1 MHGIIITI
9 EKEEL
14 EDIVSKAVE
23 AALVQSGFVREQ
35 VNDSNDVNDHVM
47 RSSDVCKYLKMKIST
62 LYQLTHRKEIP
73 CSKKGKTLY
82 FKKDEIDK
90 WVSEGKQ
97 LTKYEHNFARE
108 IAISLADKKRNKSI
122 A

>member
-1 MHGIIITI
+1 MQGIIVTI

-23 AALVQSGFVREQ
+23 TALEKSGFFKSQEEPGDIDEFIMKVPQ
-35 VNDSNDVNDHVM
+35 L
-47 RSSDVCKYLKMKIST
+47 CTYLKMKIST
-62 LYQLTHRKEIP
+62 LYQLTHKNEIP
-73 CSKKGKTLY
+73 FNKRGKTLY
-82 FKKDEIDK
+82 FRKDEIDN

-97 LTKYEHNFARE
+97 LTKYEQNYARE
-108 IAISLADKKRNKSI
+108 IRITHADKNRNKSF

>member
-1 MHGIIITI
+1 MEGVIITI

-14 EDIVSKAVE
+14 ENIVSRAVGT
-23 AALVQSGFVREQ
+23 ALEKSGFFKSQEKIEDIDEFIMKVPQLCR
-35 VNDSNDVNDHVM
+35 
-47 RSSDVCKYLKMKIST
+47 YLKMKIST
-62 LYQLTHRKEIP
+62 LYQLTHKNEIP
-73 CSKKGKTLY
+73 CNKRGKTLY

-97 LTKYEHNFARE
+97 STKYEQNYARE
-108 IAISLADKKRNKSI
+108 IAISLSDKKRNKSI

>member
-14 EDIVSKAVE
+14 EEIVSKAVE
-23 AALVQSGFVREQ
+23 AVLTQSIFVREQ
-35 VNDSNDVNDHVM
+35 NNNSNDVNDFVM
-47 RSSDVCKYLKMKIST
+47 RSSDVCKYLKMKMST

-97 LTKYEHNFARE
+97 VTKYEHNFARE

>member
-1 MHGIIITI
+1 MQGIIITI
-9 EKEEL
+9 EKDEL

-23 AALVQSGFVREQ
+23 TALVQIGFVREQ
-35 VNDSNDVNDHVM
+35 INESNDLNHLVM
-47 RSSDVCKYLKMKIST
+47 RSADVCKYLKMKIST
-62 LYQLTHRKEIP
+62 LYQLTHRNEIP

-90 WVSEGKQ
+90 WVSEGRQ
-97 LTKYEHNFARE
+97 VTKYEHNYARE
-108 IAISLADKKRNKSI
+108 IRISLADKKRNKSI

>member
-1 MHGIIITI
+1 MQGIIITI

-23 AALVQSGFVREQ
+23 IALEKSGFFNRQEETEDIDEYIMKVPQ
-35 VNDSNDVNDHVM
+35 L
-47 RSSDVCKYLKMKIST
+47 CTYLKMKIST
-62 LYQLTHRKEIP
+62 LYQLTHKNEIP
-73 CSKKGKTLY
+73 FNKRGKTLY
-82 FKKDEIDK
+82 FRKDEIDK

-97 LTKYEHNFARE
+97 LTKYEQNYARE
-108 IAISLADKKRNKSI
+108 IRISHADKNRNKNI